1 MNSAVTFRCPACRAG
16 IGLRTLRSVSACP
29 SCGVQIATDD
39 GIVDFVAATP
49 VVKSGDERA
58 YYDGV
63 YAGYVPANSVEL
75 QLATLGPRWHGPEA
89 PPERQAAWRR
99 LGDLSRKTV
108 LLLGNG
114 DSYPELYLLTAR
126 PAVLIYSD
134 LSPAGLRNIRDG
146 YTLQG
151 YEEHLLFAAIEACD
165 LPMFDGTVDVIC
177 GFAFAHHIADLDAF
191 LAETARVLRPGGR
204 AVFVDNAYSPL
215 WQRLKLGVLQPL
227 MRISHEREPRSPED
241 VRETL
246 AGGFR
251 EDDLARRIT
260 AVGGRPWFERQALL
274 QYMWHRAS
282 VSLFPEE
289 LGRLHR
295 RAGITSTL
303 THIDERLARFAPV
316 RRHFIRLIWG
326 FDKP

>member
-1 MNSAVTFRCPACRAG
+1 VTFRCPSCRNE
-16 IGLRTLRSVSACP
+16 IGLDALRSAGACP
-29 SCGVQIATDD
+29 SCGVQLATDD
-39 GIVDFVAATP
+39 GIVDFVAAAP
-49 VVKSGDERA
+49 VVKSGDERD
-58 YYDGV
+58 YYDDV
-63 YAGYVPANSVEL
+63 YTSYVPADPVKLE
-75 QLATLGPRWHGPEA
+75 LATLAPRWHGPEA

-99 LGDLSRKTV
+99 LGDLHRKTV

-114 DSYPELYLLTAR
+114 DSFPELYLLTAH

-134 LSPAGLRNIRDG
+134 LSAAGLRNLRDG
-146 YTLQG
+146 YTLEG

-177 GFAFAHHIADLDAF
+177 GFAFAHHVADLDAF

-215 WQRLKLGVLQPL
+215 WQRLKLGILRPL
-227 MRISHEREPRSPED
+227 MRISHQREPRSAED

-251 EDDLARRIT
+251 EEDLARRIT

-289 LGRLHR
+289 LGRLR
-295 RAGITSTL
+295 LRPVINSTL
-303 THIDERLARFAPV
+303 MRIDERLARFAPV
-316 RRHFIRLIWG
+316 RHQLIRLIWG

>member
-1 MNSAVTFRCPACRAG
+1 MNFRCPACGNG
-16 IGLRTLRSVSACP
+16 IGLDVLRSASACP
-29 SCGVQIATDD
+29 SCGVQVATND
-39 GIVDFVAATP
+39 GILDFVAAAP
-49 VVKSGDERA
+49 VVKSEGERE

-63 YAGYVPANSVEL
+63 YAAYGPADPVEL
-75 QLATLGPRWHGPEA
+75 DLATLGPRWHGPEA

-99 LGDLSRKTV
+99 LGDLSGKTV

-114 DSYPELYLLTAR
+114 DSFPELYLLTAR

-134 LSPAGLRNIRDG
+134 LSPTGLRNIRDG
-146 YTLQG
+146 YAPDG
-151 YEEHLLFAAIEACD
+151 HADHLLFAAIEACD

-177 GFAFAHHIADLDAF
+177 GFAFAHHMADLDAF

-215 WQRLKLGVLQPL
+215 WQRLKLGVLRPL
-227 MRISHEREPRSPED
+227 MRISHRREPRSPED

-246 AGGFR
+246 AGGFW

-289 LGRLHR
+289 LRCLR
-295 RAGITSTL
+295 RRPGIDSTL
-303 THIDERLARFAPV
+303 MRIDERIARFAPV
-316 RRHFIRLIWG
+316 RRNLIRLIWG

>member
-1 MNSAVTFRCPACRAG
+1 VTFRCPACRNQV
-16 IGLRTLRSVSACP
+16 GLDALRSAGACP
-29 SCGVQIATDD
+29 SCGVRLATDD
-39 GIVDFVAATP
+39 GIVDFVAAAP
-49 VVKSGDERA
+49 VVKSRGERD
-58 YYDGV
+58 YYDKV
-63 YAGYVPANSVEL
+63 YATYVPADPVKLE
-75 QLATLGPRWHGPEA
+75 LATLGPRWHGPEA

-99 LGDLSRKTV
+99 LGDLNGKTV

-114 DSYPELYLLTAR
+114 DSFPELYLLTAR
-126 PAVLIYSD
+126 PEVLIYSD
-134 LSPAGLRNIRDG
+134 LSTAGLRNLRDG
-146 YTLQG
+146 YTLDG
-151 YEEHLLFAAIEACD
+151 FEERLLFAAIEACD

-215 WQRLKLGVLQPL
+215 WQRLKLSILRPL
-227 MRISHEREPRSPED
+227 MRISHQREPRSAED

-251 EDDLARRIT
+251 EEDLAPRIA
-260 AVGGRPWFERQALL
+260 AVGGRPWFERHALL

-289 LGRLHR
+289 LGRLRSR
-295 RAGITSTL
+295 RVIDSTL
-303 THIDERLARFAPV
+303 MRIDERLARFAPV
-316 RRHFIRLIWG
+316 RHQLIRLIWG
-326 FDKP
+326 FDEP